1 VAFMMFLWVDLR
13 HSLTRALCP
22 EASSLGSG
30 VRFLA
35 PRDFPT
41 TTQMQEVDQK
51 FCLGSSPLVL
61 LASGVSAIKSVE
73 V

>member
-1 VAFMMFLWVDLR
+1 MMFLWVDLR

-41 TTQMQEVDQK
+41 TTQMQEADQK